1 LATATVNGVVTDIFA
16 NKQMSGLLCPS
27 WRGNQIQSTLGDG
40 SANSRTFAATNYKAM
55 AGRGLFDGTTNS
67 VTTGTALNVGAYPT
81 DDGYMP
87 LIPLSPSTP
96 PTGELNRISMPGRPI
111 VTGDGTSKTILIAE
125 SKEGNPAP
133 GTGVTNSYATWF
145 YGPQTWV
152 VAADAL
158 SGAPGIVN
166 GVYQGSVNTGL
177 NRGPTN
183 AVTSDRY
190 NNYGGS
196 GNAVFAGTGAN
207 VTMTWGPSSD
217 HSGNV
222 IMHGFGDGS
231 VRSIAAEVDPNVY
244 LGLSTV
250 QGGENTPADF

>member
-1 LATATVNGVVTDIFA
+1 
-16 NKQMSGLLCPS
+16 
-27 WRGNQIQSTLGDG
+27 
-40 SANSRTFAATNYKAM
+40 
-55 AGRGLFDGTTNS
+55 
-67 VTTGTALNVGAYPT
+67 
-81 DDGYMP
+81 
-87 LIPLSPSTP
+87 
-96 PTGELNRISMPGRPI
+96 
-111 VTGDGTSKTILIAE
+111 
-125 SKEGNPAP
+125 
-133 GTGVTNSYATWF
+133 
-145 YGPQTWV
+145 
-152 VAADAL
+152 
-158 SGAPGIVN
+158 VN